1 MFCIF
6 RRTSYVSR
14 GERYDSDDSGLSDF
28 INDDDDDDDD
38 DDDAESSEST
48 VESDVSVESNK
59 KDSGICSARKAKK
72 GQRQKSA
79 LDSSEKESSLSEED
93 DVPLSVLKNKR
104 TCSQQLTAKTSSH
117 ISSDS
122 DESFAPRNKT
132 NIKRKVLNCSDSSE
146 DDHQTT
152 GQHNL
157 DLNDVKKDN
166 NGERSDS
173 DDLLSAKD
181 SKPHKQCVPLRP
193 RSKRVQNL
201 TQQHEA
207 KNRKI
212 LGSLLKKRQTAKLDA
227 KDRLALKQM
236 SSNSNDSSLSG
247 SEDDHDPCKEATEI
261 FLQHS
266 SELEEDDDDRDFIV
280 DVRQSS
286 DEGMNSDGV
295 SQFLQL
301 LDTFTSIGKAVDPED
316 NKMSMSTD
324 DASLKS
330 RQKRRK
336 KRKERKVS
344 KWRRIKMADESEDS
358 DENGNDVCHRHPFL
372 HVAVLENDIPL
383 VKKLIKEDPD
393 CVYELGYRKRTA
405 LHLAALEDK
414 VEIVKLLL
422 DHGSDRTALDCYHL
436 PSLAYAMDGHPDCL
450 RLLLDHTNVKS
461 VSKAMRNNLQGMNLL
476 HFAAGEKRDGL
487 ECVDRAKC
495 MELLFSKDKNFCLKL
510 LEERDVRTFTPL
522 AAAVYAGQH
531 KVGNGPFPCKFYNFV
546 NIESVYQ
553 FHTPSTGLQYL
564 PIF

>member
-1 MFCIF
+1 M
-6 RRTSYVSR
+6 
-14 GERYDSDDSGLSDF
+14 E
-28 INDDDDDDDD
+28 N
-38 DDDAESSEST
+38 
-48 VESDVSVESNK
+48 NK
-59 KDSGICSARKAKK
+59 KDSGICSARKTRK
-72 GQRQKSA
+72 GRRHKSA
-79 LDSSEKESSLSEED
+79 LNSSEKESSLSEED
-93 DVPLSVLKNKR
+93 DLPLSVLKNKR
-104 TCSQQLTAKTSSH
+104 ASSQELTLKTSSLN
-117 ISSDS
+117 SSDS

-146 DDHQTT
+146 DDQQTT
-152 GQHNL
+152 GQHNVN
-157 DLNDVKKDN
+157 LNGVKKDN
-166 NGERSDS
+166 NGERSVS
-173 DDLLSAKD
+173 DDSLSAKD
-181 SKPHKQCVPLRP
+181 SNLHKQYVPLRP

-212 LGSLLKKRQTAKLDA
+212 LGSLLKKRQSAKLDA

-236 SSNSNDSSLSG
+236 SSNSNDSSLSS
-247 SEDDHDPCKEATEI
+247 SEGDHAPCKEATEV

-280 DVRQSS
+280 DVGQSS

-301 LDTFTSIGKAVDPED
+301 LDTFTSIGKPVDPED

-324 DASLKS
+324 NAALKK
-330 RQKRRK
+330 RQNRCK
-336 KRKERKVS
+336 KRKERKAS
-344 KWRRIKMADESEDS
+344 KWRRIKMEDESEDS
-358 DENGNDVCHRHPFL
+358 DENGNDVCHRNPFL

-422 DHGSDRTALDCYHL
+422 HHGSDRTALDCYHL
-436 PSLAYAMDGHPDCL
+436 PSIAYAMDGHPDCL
-450 RLLLDHTNVKS
+450 TLLLDHANVRS
-461 VSKAMRNNLQGMNLL
+461 VSKAMRNNLQGMNLF

-495 MELLFSKDKNFCLKL
+495 MELLFSKDKKFCLKL
-510 LEERDVRTFTPL
+510 LEERDVRKFTPL

-531 KVGNGPFPCKFYNFV
+531 KVGNCTFLANLTFV
-546 NIESVYQ
+546 NIESLNK
-553 FHTPSTGLQYL
+553 FDIPGKGLSAL
-564 PIF
+564 FLEGI